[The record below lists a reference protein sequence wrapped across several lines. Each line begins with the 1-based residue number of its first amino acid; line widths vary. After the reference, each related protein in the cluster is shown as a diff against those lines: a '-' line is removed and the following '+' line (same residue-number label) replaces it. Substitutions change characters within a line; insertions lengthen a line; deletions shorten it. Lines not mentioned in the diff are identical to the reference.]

1 MSCGD
6 RKETVSRADYDN
18 LLEQIQTLTKEKA
31 KLARQV
37 LYDQRLMETMRINM
51 ATQQNIQALTLA
63 DKLKQEA
70 YFKLLLTHCPDTIFL
85 LDNDLTFILGSDEI
99 KNIFSVDSVDIL
111 VGQNIRNI
119 MARYLKD
126 SWGTTFLA
134 TLKNLSK
141 PDTPIGQMHRMN
153 LVNDGHHY
161 ETHLVSFKQFDSE
174 QPGILVLLH
183 NVTDLLTAKE
193 QAELGNQA
201 KSNFL
206 ATMSHEIRTPM
217 NAIIG
222 LLDFIGQEPLS
233 NQQAA
238 YLDNVK
244 TSSQTLLAI
253 INDILDFSKIGASK
267 LELVPSVFHLGDM
280 LTTVSNQAE
289 LFLTTKNLYLK
300 CDFCPD
306 LPKLVFYDENR
317 LRQILSNLL
326 TNAAKYTRTGGVEFK
341 IWHRDDKLRF
351 EVRDSGVGIKKAD
364 LARLFKPFEQL
375 DMTKN
380 KNQIGTGLG
389 LAIVHELCLAMGGQV
404 WVESVYG
411 QGSTFTIELPLEVRD
426 CETTEPKPTVL
437 SMFTSNASVLVVDDI
452 DLNLLVASSILKVF
466 KIPHDKA
473 LSGHEAIELAR
484 QKEYHLILMDQ
495 MMPEMDGLE
504 TTAAIRSLNDHYAEV
519 PIVLLTANVLS
530 GANDDYRQ
538 YSLDDYVLKPIN
550 LPVMH
555 QCLSRWLPRESIQ
568 PTGKEWT
575 VGKRMA
581 AAKS

>member
-1 MSCGD
+1 MERDKSQD
-6 RKETVSRADYDN
+6 AVSRADDES
-18 LLEQIQTLTKEKA
+18 LLNRIRILTKEKA
-31 KLARQV
+31 KLARQ
-37 LYDQRLMETMRINM
+37 LLSAQRLMETMRVNL
-51 ATQQNIQALTLA
+51 ATQQNIQILTLA
-63 DKLKQEA
+63 DKRKQDA
-70 YFKLLLTHCPDTIFL
+70 YFQLLLTHCPDTIFL

-99 KNIFSVDSVDIL
+99 KSIFPVDSVDVL
-111 VGQNIRNI
+111 VGQNIKNI
-119 MARYLKD
+119 MARYLKE

-134 TLKNLSK
+134 ALESLSK
-141 PDTPIGQMHRMN
+141 PDTPIGQIHRLN
-153 LVNDGHHY
+153 LVSSRNHY
-161 ETHLVSFKQFDSE
+161 ETHLVSFKQTDCE

-183 NVTDLLTAKE
+183 NVTDLSKAKE

-222 LLDFIGQEPLS
+222 LLDFIELEPLS

-253 INDILDFSKIGASK
+253 INDILDFSKIEARK
-267 LELVPSVFHLGDM
+267 LELAPTVFHLGDM
-280 LTTVSNQAE
+280 LATVRTQAD
-289 LFLTTKNLYLK
+289 LFLRAKDLYFK

-326 TNAAKYTRTGGVEFK
+326 TNATKYTRTGGVEFK
-341 IWHRDDKLRF
+341 IWHCNNKLRF
-351 EVRDSGVGIKKAD
+351 EVRDSGVGIKKTD

-411 QGSTFTIELPLEVRD
+411 QGSTFNVELPLEVRD
-426 CETTEPKPTVL
+426 CETTEPKPTTL
-437 SMFTSNASVLVVDDI
+437 SMFTSSASVLVVDDI
-452 DLNLLVASSILKVF
+452 DLNLLVASSILKAF

-473 LSGHEAIELAR
+473 LSGSEAIALAR
-484 QKEYHLILMDQ
+484 QKEYDLILMDQ

-504 TTAAIRSLNDHYAEV
+504 TTAAIRNISNHYAKV

-530 GANDDYRQ
+530 GADDEYRQ
-538 YSLDDYVLKPIN
+538 YSLDDYVLKPVN

-555 QCLSRWLPRESIQ
+555 QCLSRWLPQESIR
-568 PTGKEWT
+568 PTGKEWII
-575 VGKRMA
+575 GKRSTA
-581 AAKS
+581 HKS